1 MLTISNNK
9 NIRKLVCLSIIYIII
24 LIIFKIL
31 LQGFHTYNF
40 NKNITGINIKF
51 FSTIKTY
58 IQDFQRYNTNIL
70 IKLFISLFIFVP
82 LVPFVFYWDFNKEIN
97 IIEIFLLFF
106 VISLIY
112 SFFSR
117 IIEIGV
123 FDIDFIFLRAFL
135 PAIIYSLINL
145 KKRKLK

>member
-135 PAIIYSLINL
+135 PTIIYSLINL
-145 KKRKLK
+145 KKRRLK